1 MTLAGVVVATING
14 PSTNTVL
21 GIPTT
26 MGNDNLKL
34 SDKMRCKLRLVYSE
48 LDAVIIDEV
57 SKISNINLYKT
68 YCELCEIFSDYN
80 SFRKLVSIAPCSG
93 KIKCTFS

>member
-1 MTLAGVVVATING
+1 MTLADVVVDNING
-14 PSTNTVL
+14 PSINTVF

-48 LDAVIIDEV
+48 LDAVIID
-57 SKISNINLYKT
+57 
-68 YCELCEIFSDYN
+68 
-80 SFRKLVSIAPCSG
+80 
-93 KIKCTFS
+93 